1 MFVRDIT
8 TSTKSKPSPRKKQ
21 SDVVIPKMQTPV
33 ESKRAPEISSR
44 RTKTTTTKPKRKK
57 GLRPSL
63 SDQLKS
69 IGENAGK
76 LTAQLRSRGGM
87 DSQQAILRS
96 PSRDFRVGKLR
107 SRYPSPVEFMEDHV
121 KFSFHHPYERK
132 VINMVMY
139 YTDMA
144 LVSVQRLRREFSF
157 KVHKKLEHFGK
168 DYDANDRSHFITI
181 VFNSESDVNRLRK
194 EVMPKIY
201 RVCKS
206 RK

>member
-1 MFVRDIT
+1 
-8 TSTKSKPSPRKKQ
+8 
-21 SDVVIPKMQTPV
+21 MQTPV

-44 RTKTTTTKPKRKK
+44 RKKKTTTKPKRKK
-57 GLRPSL
+57 GIRPSL

-87 DSQQAILRS
+87 QDSQQAILRS

-132 VINMVMY
+132 VINMIMY

-144 LVSVQRLRREFSF
+144 LVCVQRLRREFSF

-168 DYDANDRSHFITI
+168 DYDANDRTHFITI
-181 VFNSESDVNRLRK
+181 VFNSEGDVNRLRK

-201 RVCKS
+201 RACKS